1 MEPGAGVMGWFR
13 AWTGQLIVRLFLL
26 PSASCVPTLP
36 LLLPLLMHSGA
47 FGGKKKVD
55 KRDELCIRN

>member
-1 MEPGAGVMGWFR
+1 MGWFR
-13 AWTGQLIVRLFLL
+13 VWTGQLIVRLFLL

-47 FGGKKKVD
+47 FGGEKKKVD